1 MNAIDLREEAG
12 ERDRG
17 LKSIEA
23 AAIEITDRIA
33 EGVEGRRGLLL
44 TAGSAGDESPAPKAS
59 GLRGSRLVSDRRE
72 GTDRPGNRR
81 PAEAVNTPQPRRIG
95 GCMKADGR
103 VIEVTTWTFWDGRL
117 RLERRWNLSEDGRER

>member
-72 GTDRPGNRR
+72 GTDRPGQQASCRGSEYAATEENRGLHESRR
-81 PAEAVNTPQPRRIG
+81 PSDRGDHLDVL
-95 GCMKADGR
+95 GR
-103 VIEVTTWTFWDGRL
+103 ALTLGAA
-117 RLERRWNLSEDGRER
+117 LESIRGWS